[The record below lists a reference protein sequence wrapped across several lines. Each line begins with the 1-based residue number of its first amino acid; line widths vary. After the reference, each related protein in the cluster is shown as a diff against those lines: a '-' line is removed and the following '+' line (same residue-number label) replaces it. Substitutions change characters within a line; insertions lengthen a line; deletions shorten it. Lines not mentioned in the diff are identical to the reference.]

1 MPLLT
6 AKYGILR
13 TDPACHYCD
22 VPVTYT
28 AADIRVL
35 TDQEVDVRFT
45 WARVG
50 ALAERYSRPT
60 GWIARGL
67 EACRRANVDPD
78 YFIARYLERD
88 TAIPFDTTVDEAM
101 REILAEARVTDR

>member
-1 MPLLT
+1 M
-6 AKYGILR
+6 
-13 TDPACHYCD
+13 
-22 VPVTYT
+22 TYT

-50 ALAERYSRPT
+50 ALAEQYSQPT
-60 GWIARGL
+60 DWIARGL
-67 EACRRANVDPD
+67 EACRRAGVEPD

-88 TAIPFDTTVDEAM
+88 AATPFDSAVDEAM
-101 REILAEARVTDR
+101 REILAEVCVFR

>member
-1 MPLLT
+1 M
-6 AKYGILR
+6 
-13 TDPACHYCD
+13 
-22 VPVTYT
+22 TYT

-35 TDQEVDVRFT
+35 SDQEVDVRFT

-50 ALAERYSRPT
+50 ALAEQYSRPT

-88 TAIPFDTTVDEAM
+88 TTMPFDCAVDEAM
-101 REILAEARVTDR
+101 REILMEERVTDR